1 LSLTGGKIFKRNWEL
16 GAKLRY
22 SGGAPYTPIDFTGSS
37 NISNFDV
44 NPQGSLDYSRLN
56 AVRLGDF
63 YQLDVRLDKK
73 YNFKKFIFNVFLD
86 IQNLTGFIYNAQPIF
101 LLQRDANGNA
111 QIDPNDPTR
120 YLTKLENNLNGSTLP
135 TLGIII
141 EW

>member
-1 LSLTGGKIFKRNWEL
+1 M
-16 GAKLRY
+16 
-22 SGGAPYTPIDFTGSS
+22 
-37 NISNFDV
+37 
-44 NPQGSLDYSRLN
+44 
-56 AVRLGDF
+56 
-63 YQLDVRLDKK
+63 
-73 YNFKKFIFNVFLD
+73 
-86 IQNLTGFIYNAQPIF
+86 YNAQQVF